1 MPAVK
6 NRRERVAHSLAG
18 PVEMPPRKPP
28 GLPARLGSWLA
39 AGTRRVILGLDR
51 LLRTVY
57 GIREFSADPECI
69 LRIARE
75 RSPQTVRLADGT
87 LVVKGAPGIG
97 LHFWNEHIPP
107 IDPAGPDLAWGLK
120 FYRRLRKSLQ
130 ALAEYIDANNDLN
143 DAVALW
149 AEVSFPAEP
158 GLGRY
163 DRLLEALGFEF
174 KPLPPPAGLPGRVGR
189 FFQHLYAWALIWTF
203 NPPSLRRKNLLAAER
218 GRLWI
223 SKAELLRRHLRR

>member
-1 MPAVK
+1 M
-6 NRRERVAHSLAG
+6 
-18 PVEMPPRKPP
+18 
-28 GLPARLGSWLA
+28 ARFRTWLA
-39 AGTRRVILGLDR
+39 PGTRLVILGLDR
-51 LLRTVY
+51 LLRRIY
-57 GIREFSADPECI
+57 GIREFWTDPECI

-75 RSPQTVRLADGT
+75 RSPETVRLADGT

-130 ALAEYIDANNDLN
+130 VLAGYLKNNNDLN

-163 DRLLEALGFEF
+163 TRLLEAFGFEF
-174 KPLPPPAGLPGRVGR
+174 KPLPPPEGILGRVGR

-203 NPPSLRRKNLLAAER
+203 NPPSLRRKNLFAAER
-218 GRLWI
+218 GRLWV
-223 SKAELLRRHLRR
+223 SKAELLRRHLRQ